1 MLNWEKSG
9 GAGFMKIREIIKD
22 ALKYPLTDWKKIVIL
37 GIITYFSGI
46 AGIAHAFR
54 ITKH

>member
-1 MLNWEKSG
+1 
-9 GAGFMKIREIIKD
+9 MKIREIIKD